1 MHTQWL
7 AGLIGSCIVSYALV
21 SSAADP
27 DLIVATPTTSPYKIQ
42 GKTAAELRS
51 QMSQLVPLNSDEGK
65 RFDASTVWD
74 LDTQFTSGGK
84 KGVSCKFKTIS
95 VTVKTTFILPDWTP
109 PSGTSQALTDRWKKY
124 LAALQT
130 HEDGH
135 KQLGIDAGNDFLT
148 QLKAMPPAPSC
159 DALQKAAA
167 QKRDAVKAT
176 FKQKHKA
183 YDAKTDHGADVGAVF
198 PRLD

>member
-1 MHTQWL
+1 M
-7 AGLIGSCIVSYALV
+7 GGCMMGYALV
-21 SSAADP
+21 ASAADP
-27 DLIVATPTTSPYKIQ
+27 DLIVAIPTTSPYKIQ

-51 QMSQLVPLNSDEGK
+51 QMSQLGPLNPDEGK
-65 RFDASTVWD
+65 RFDASTIWD
-74 LDTQFTSGGK
+74 LDAQFTSGGK
-84 KGVSCKFKTIS
+84 KGVSCKFKTII

-109 PSGTSQALTDRWKKY
+109 PSSTPQTLTDRWKKH

-148 QLKAMPPAPSC
+148 QLKAMPPASSC

-167 QKRDAVKAT
+167 QKRDAIKAT

-198 PRLD
+198 P